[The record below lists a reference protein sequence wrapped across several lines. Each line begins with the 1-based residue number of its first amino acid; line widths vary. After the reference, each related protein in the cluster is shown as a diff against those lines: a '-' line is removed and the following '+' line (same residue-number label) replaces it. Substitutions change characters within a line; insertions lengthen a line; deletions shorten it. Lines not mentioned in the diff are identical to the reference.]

1 VSVGVRK
8 TANGFAIK
16 EEWSLVKTF
25 RYL

>member
-16 EEWSLVKTF
+16 KEWSLVKTF

>member
-16 EEWSLVKTF
+16 EEWSLVKKF
-25 RYL
+25 